1 MIMKKKNKKRRH
13 GGVKT
18 SPKTTTISEYV
29 RRKNEIQ
36 DYGKLVSLRPSVIM
50 KSKKDYKRD
59 WKLDDYVD

>member
-1 MIMKKKNKKRRH
+1 MIMKKNKKRRH
-13 GGVKT
+13 GGMKT
-18 SPKTTTISEYV
+18 SSKTTMSEYV

-50 KSKKDYKRD
+50 KSRRDYKRS